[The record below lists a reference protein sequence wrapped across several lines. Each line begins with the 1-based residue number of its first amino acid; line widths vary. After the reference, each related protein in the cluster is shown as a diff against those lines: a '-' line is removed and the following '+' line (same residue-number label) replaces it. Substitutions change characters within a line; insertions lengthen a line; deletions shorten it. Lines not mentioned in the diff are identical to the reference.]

1 MAESGQTDARITE
14 FITELRQALAKTGD
28 PARAEQQRAYLKPEM
43 AMYGVGVPETRRLA
57 QRIAA
62 AHGDLWAE
70 AATWEAALRRL
81 WDEATHREERNAALA
96 VIRAKLSAS
105 HAGRMESLALY
116 EHFLRT
122 GQWWDLVD
130 EASHAVGLVVREHPA
145 AAARMRTWATDPD
158 MWVRRSAILCQ
169 LQHKVDTDLDLLTN
183 VIEANQEDPEFFI
196 RKAIGWALRDYAR
209 TDGDWVR
216 AFVQAHPNLSP
227 LSRREALKRL

>member
-1 MAESGQTDARITE
+1 MAESGQADARVAE
-14 FITELRQALAKTGD
+14 FITDLRQALEEASD
-28 PARAEQQRAYLKPEM
+28 PARAEQQRAYLKSEM
-43 AMYGVGVPETRRLA
+43 AMYGVGVPDTRRLA

-62 AHGDLWAE
+62 THSDVWTE
-70 AATWEAALRRL
+70 VATWEAALRRL
-81 WDEATHREERNAALA
+81 WDGAAHREERYAALA
-96 VIRAKLSAS
+96 VIRAKLSTS

-130 EASHAVGLVVREHPA
+130 ETSHAVGLVVRKHPA
-145 AAARMRTWATDPD
+145 AVARMRVWATDPD
-158 MWVRRSAILCQ
+158 VWVRRSAILCQ
-169 LQHKVDTDLDLLTN
+169 LQHKADT
-183 VIEANQEDPEFFI
+183 VNQEDPEFFI

-216 AFVQAHPNLSP
+216 AFVQAHPRLSP